1 MLQIDNKIIRECEK
15 HAKVS
20 EWLQVLELNELR
32 TNRLNDLQT
41 IVNRITNDTTLT
53 ASLDFTEYTYTE
65 LINKIKTEYNH
76 TPTETPELE
85 CQYNTTRTAYINRT
99 EGLQEYMLKL
109 IHKNKKIR
117 RF

>member
-1 MLQIDNKIIRECEK
+1 MIQIDNKIVRECEK

-32 TNRLNDLQT
+32 TNRLNDLQA

-53 ASLDFTEYTYTE
+53 ALLDFTEYTYTE
-65 LINKIKTEYNH
+65 LLNKIRTEYNH
-76 TPTETPELE
+76 TPINTPELE
-85 CQYNTTRTAYINRT
+85 EKYNATRTAYINRT
-99 EGLQEYMLKL
+99 KGLQEYMLKL